1 MLRTCAYT
9 YISCI
14 SSKCAYTCICVH
26 VCVYPSHVRAM
37 SDSLIGGNS
46 ERVGVVWASTCVR
59 VSMCVCM
66 CVKPI
71 SHLPVYQFPLHSR
84 CHAGRGIKA
93 RASEDDAVRSTERT
107 EPGSGRLGVLLLFW
121 LLKSTG
127 EGLHRAPRVDQDA
140 GRSGDT
146 CGRCLF
152 RGVEG
157 IWSKVFRGMLLST

>member
-1 MLRTCAYT
+1 MSVLVLCGRLRV
-9 YISCI
+9 
-14 SSKCAYTCICVH
+14 CVS
-26 VCVYPSHVRAM
+26 VCVYACVSNPSHICL
-37 SDSLIGGNS
+37 S
-46 ERVGVVWASTCVR
+46 
-59 VSMCVCM
+59 
-66 CVKPI
+66 I
-71 SHLPVYQFPLHSR
+71 SFPLHSR